1 MNAPHL
7 DREEVL
13 KLLEKIHATNET
25 SQRVL
30 SRDLNISLGRI
41 NFLIHELID
50 KGLVKIKR
58 FKNSRAKSSYLYH
71 LTPYGLQQ
79 KTLLSYR
86 FFKRKID
93 EYDRLS
99 REIRQLKEAIQDN
112 PEYVE
117 LIKSESKFLLDF
129 DNEIK

>member
-30 SRDLNISLGRI
+30 SRDLNISLGKI
-41 NFLIHELID
+41 NFLIQELID

-58 FKNSRAKSSYLYH
+58 FKNSHNKSSYLYH
-71 LTPYGLQQ
+71 LTPDGLKQ
-79 KTLLSYR
+79 KTLMTYR
-86 FFKRKID
+86 FLRRKTE
-93 EYDRLS
+93 EYDRLKQ
-99 REIRQLKEAIQDN
+99 EIETLKEVLKDHPGI
-112 PEYVE
+112 EE
-117 LIKSESKFLLDF
+117 
-129 DNEIK
+129 EIDILGKA

>member
-30 SRDLNISLGRI
+30 SRDLNISLGKI
-41 NFLIHELID
+41 NFLIQELID

-58 FKNSRAKSSYLYH
+58 FKNSHNKASYLYH
-71 LTPYGLQQ
+71 LTPDGLKQ
-79 KTLLSYR
+79 KTVLTYR
-86 FFKRKID
+86 FLKRKTQ
-93 EYDRLS
+93 EYDRLKT
-99 REIRQLKEAIQDN
+99 EIESLRLLLDKSNGADGTDLSDL
-112 PEYVE
+112 E
-117 LIKSESKFLLDF
+117 LIEDSGT
-129 DNEIK
+129 

>member
-30 SRDLNISLGRI
+30 SRDLNISLGKI
-41 NFLIHELID
+41 NFLIQELID

-58 FKNSRAKSSYLYH
+58 FKNSHNKASYLYH
-71 LTPYGLQQ
+71 LTPDGLKQ
-79 KTLLSYR
+79 KTLLTYR
-86 FFKRKID
+86 FLKRKTQ
-93 EYDRLS
+93 EYDRLKT
-99 REIRQLKEAIQDN
+99 EIESLKLLLDKSNGADGTDLSDL
-112 PEYVE
+112 E
-117 LIKSESKFLLDF
+117 LIEDSGT
-129 DNEIK
+129 